1 MQENIDISD
10 INFLYGAAVSMFFT
24 VQLDFRRNFRKQT
37 SLHGTYEV
45 LSKGAHGGGIIH
57 ITNIS
62 RGGLGFTVSGLH
74 DIQKGQ
80 LVQVEFQLNDKKK
93 TVLNKQAV
101 IRTVNKNSIGCEF
114 RYNTDTDK
122 ALGFFPAKLIY
133 FKTLS
138 FFYNFSLVTLP
149 SSLLHVFSPNSSVT
163 LCLQSGAALARRES
177 GVYPKSKHQ

>member
-1 MQENIDISD
+1 MIKVYVRENNIATIVCPKCRSAKHFDAGKYRHQRHKFS
-10 INFLYGAAVSMFFT
+10 VRCRCQHVFT

-101 IRTVNKNSIGCEF
+101 IRTVDKNSIGCEF
-114 RYNTDTDK
+114 CYNTDTDK
-122 ALGFFPAKLIY
+122 ALGFF
-133 FKTLS
+133 
-138 FFYNFSLVTLP
+138 
-149 SSLLHVFSPNSSVT
+149 
-163 LCLQSGAALARRES
+163 LQN
-177 GVYPKSKHQ
+177 